1 MATLTL
7 YDNTLSSNALR
18 ARFLLALL
26 ELPYDKV
33 EIPFERPRPGW
44 FAEIHPLATIPA
56 LRDGDAV
63 IGESN
68 TILRY
73 LAARE
78 GRADLYP
85 ADLLAR
91 AHVDWVLDTWSMH
104 VRPAAIRVEMP
115 ALFGPTPDATKVAE
129 TLPDYVAVLEQVERL
144 VRGDGT
150 MCAGGLT
157 IADVSAAPTLYRAA
171 KLDLPWD
178 RLPRLAAVRD
188 TVLAHPAFIAA
199 GPVR

>member
-7 YDNTLSSNALR
+7 YDNALSSNALR
-18 ARFLLALL
+18 VRFLLALL
-26 ELPYDKV
+26 DLPYEKV
-33 EIPFERPRPGW
+33 EVPFDRPRPDW
-44 FAEIHPLATIPA
+44 LVAIHPLATIPA

-78 GRADLYP
+78 GRTDLYP
-85 ADLLAR
+85 ADPLAR

-104 VRPAAIRVEMP
+104 LRPVAIRVETA
-115 ALFGPTPDATKVAE
+115 ALFGPTPDTAKVAE
-129 TLPDYVAVLEQVERL
+129 TLPDYVAVLEQVERF

-150 MCAGGLT
+150 LCAGGLT
-157 IADVSAAPTLYRAA
+157 IADVSAAPTLYRAV
-171 KLDLPWD
+171 KLDLPWE
-178 RLPRLAAVRD
+178 RLARLAAVRD